1 MATNTPKLSLP
12 NPVGTDYFNRAAYN
26 ALVTAIDNNAVGIA
40 QKNAANGVATLD
52 GSKLIPLAQ
61 IPATLTGKDAD
72 TIDGKHATDFV
83 QITNGGKD
91 VNLGTKKLMFNA
103 GVNTGTEGI
112 GSTDYGE
119 IFGEHDLDTE
129 LSRLVFRIGDNAS
142 GQDAFVFRTVNS
154 TTIKD
159 TLKIMQN
166 RIDADTDI
174 YVSGNKVMHLGN
186 DGTGSGFDADL
197 LDGRH
202 GSDYSLSTHL
212 HDDRYVKKDG
222 NVADRVIITN
232 SSGSF
237 VESAI
242 TVAELGY
249 LDNATSNIQTQLNA
263 KLASASYTAA
273 DVYAKFKSANTEF
286 AQLAN
291 ATFKALAIDA
301 DSLNILLPQTGS
313 TWARGVHFKDSTG
326 AVTAGSGFLG
336 AALNNPDYFY
346 AGFGVNPWDTGN
358 GLTVKKDGNHS
369 MVGKLNVTTSISEAG
384 TLLSAKYAPIGTNI
398 TAGTGITGGGT
409 LAANRTISFDTTWG
423 DGRYVTKSGA
433 TMTGQLSIDTG
444 SSQPI
449 KLIAGTADHVYISL
463 YARATDKNLR
473 TAYMGFGSAASTTLT
488 IANEIAGGNVNLTT
502 SGGGVAAVNG
512 SKILT
517 ESMEGSGNG
526 LDVDTV
532 DGKHASDFAS
542 SGHNHDSVYAR
553 LGAVNTFTAVSSMP
567 GLNLVGV
574 NAALELGPSG
584 QANTPLIDF
593 RSGAGTTDYDVRL
606 IASGG
611 STGTTVGQGTLD
623 IYATNVNI
631 RSTLSTTGAI
641 TEAGTNLASKYAPIG
656 TSITAG
662 AGLTGGGQINATRS
676 LAVNF
681 AGSGSAT
688 TVARSDHN
696 HDAKY
701 AFLTGD
707 KFTGKVTLSDT
718 ALRIEKSHA
727 AGTYGRDVL
736 QAYGADAYG
745 LTLVME
751 GGGPVIVGAGEGPMA
766 VVAPNISSSSETTYI
781 TADAEVKL
789 ISNTNTDWASR
800 KEVILE
806 TSGRLRT
813 NSIWIQNYTD
823 SDAVLNFPATASV
836 TIDAFGNVRGPK
848 MAGKD
853 IMYSINDG
861 AGRQKFAT
869 AMGND
874 GNAAN
879 VYGTYGGGMHNFY
892 VDGSWAIGIF
902 RNGTSS
908 GMHFDGG
915 PILKY
920 QRNMGRFET
929 RTWDDGAFADFAAA
943 VMWSAEYRTHS
954 TREIK
959 KNIELF
965 EGDALDIVNS
975 TPVFDFHLNTQE
987 DTERKKRGM
996 VVEESHPDIVSDDG
1010 KSVNMYTIDAVLWKA
1025 VQELSDKVK
1034 ELEKLL
1040 GK

>member
-72 TIDGKHATDFV
+72 TVDGKHASDFV

-154 TTIKD
+154 ATIKD

-202 GSDYSLSTHL
+202 GSDYSLTTHL

-222 NVADRVIITN
+222 NVAERVIITN

-237 VESAI
+237 VESSI
-242 TVAELGY
+242 TVTELGY
-249 LDNATSNIQTQLNA
+249 LDNVTSNVQTQLNA
-263 KLASASYTAA
+263 KLASSAYTAA
-273 DVYAKFKSANTEF
+273 DVLAKMKTVDSEYAKWAGGTFTGSVKSTF
-286 AQLAN
+286 AN
-291 ATFKALAIDA
+291 AYISKLTGYKSWVLHSPNRNSFLVAPSATINNEDWDWTKQIEFVD
-301 DSLNILLPQTGS
+301 TGS
-313 TWARGVHFKDSTG
+313 IIATG
-326 AVTAGSGFLG
+326 NVTAVN
-336 AALNNPDYFY
+336 AYF
-346 AGFGVNPWDTGN
+346 G
-358 GLTVKKDGNHS
+358 
-369 MVGKLNVTTSISEAG
+369 G
-384 TLLSAKYAPIGTNI
+384 TIQEGGTNLSAKYAPIGTNI
-398 TAGTGITGGGT
+398 TAGTGLSGGGQIN
-409 LAANRTISFDTTWG
+409 ANRTISFDTTWG
-423 DGRYVTKSGA
+423 DARYVNKTGDTINGA
-433 TMTGQLSIDTG
+433 TIIDAGGNGLSLKPG
-444 SSQPI
+444 SS
-449 KLIAGTADHVYISL
+449 DHVYLAL
-463 YARATDKNLR
+463 YARTASKATR
-473 TAYMGFGSAASTTLT
+473 TGYLGFGSAASNHMTL
-488 IANEIAGGNVNLTT
+488 ANEI
-502 SGGGVAAVNG
+502 SGGQLQLNTVGGGQVLVNG
-512 SKILT
+512 SRILT
-517 ESMEGSGNG
+517 EADEGSGKG
-526 LDVDTV
+526 IDADTV

-553 LGAVNTFTAVSSMP
+553 LGSVNTFTAVSSMP
-567 GLNLVGV
+567 GLNLIGV

-662 AGLTGGGQINATRS
+662 AGLTGGGQINATRT
-676 LAVNF
+676 LAVSFGGN
-681 AGSGSAT
+681 GSAT

-696 HDAKY
+696 HDTRY
-701 AFLTGD
+701 ANLTGD

-806 TSGRLRT
+806 TSGRLKT
-813 NSIWIQNYTD
+813 NSIWISNYTD
-823 SDAVLNFPATASV
+823 SDAVLAFPSPAAV

-848 MAGKD
+848 IPGKD
-853 IMYSINDG
+853 ITYSINDG

-869 AMGND
+869 AVGND
-874 GNAAN
+874 GTAAN
-879 VYGTYGGGMHNFY
+879 AYSTYGGGMHNFY
-892 VDGSWAIGIF
+892 VDSSWAIGIF

-915 PILKY
+915 PIFKY

>member
-72 TIDGKHATDFV
+72 TIDGKHASDFV

-103 GVNTGTEGI
+103 TNTGTEGV
-112 GSTDYGE
+112 GATDYGE

-129 LSRLVFRIGDNAS
+129 NSRLVFRIGDNAGS
-142 GQDAFVFRTVNS
+142 VDAFVFRTVNS
-154 TTIKD
+154 AIIKD
-159 TLKIMQN
+159 TLKIMQS
-166 RIDADTDI
+166 RIDADVDI
-174 YVSGNKVMHLGN
+174 YVSNNKVMHLGN

-202 GSDYSLSTHL
+202 GSDYSLATHL

-222 NVADRVIITN
+222 NVAERVIITN

-237 VESAI
+237 VESSI
-242 TVAELGY
+242 TVTELGY

-273 DVYAKFKSANTEF
+273 DVYAKFKSVNTEF
-286 AQLAN
+286 AQLAS
-291 ATFKALAIDA
+291 ATFTNLGINGN
-301 DSLNILLPQTGS
+301 SLEHKLPTGTG
-313 TWARGVHFKDSTG
+313 TWARGNMFRNNAANALVGGYGLFG
-326 AVTAGSGFLG
+326 AVGD
-336 AALNNPDYFY
+336 NPDYFW
-346 AGFGVNPWDTGN
+346 AGFGENPWATDN
-358 GLTVKKDGNHS
+358 GLTIKKDGNHS
-369 MVGKLNVTTSISEAG
+369 IAGKLNVTTSISEAG

-398 TAGTGITGGGT
+398 TAGTGLSGGGQIN
-409 LAANRTISFDTTWG
+409 ANRTISFDTTWG
-423 DGRYVTKSGA
+423 DARYVNKAGDTINGA
-433 TMTGQLSIDTG
+433 TIIDAGGNGLSLKPG
-444 SSQPI
+444 SS
-449 KLIAGTADHVYISL
+449 DHVYLAL
-463 YARATDKNLR
+463 YARTASKATR
-473 TAYMGFGSAASTTLT
+473 TGYLGFGSAASNHMTL
-488 IANEIAGGNVNLTT
+488 ANEV
-502 SGGGVAAVNG
+502 SGGQLQLNTVGGGQVLVNG
-512 SKILT
+512 SRILT
-517 ESMEGSGNG
+517 EADEGSGKG
-526 LDVDTV
+526 IDADTV

-553 LGAVNTFTAVSSMP
+553 LGSVNTFTAVSSMP
-567 GLNLVGV
+567 GLNLIGV

-662 AGLTGGGQINATRS
+662 AGLTGGGQINATRT
-676 LAVNF
+676 LAVSFGGN
-681 AGSGSAT
+681 GSAT

-696 HDAKY
+696 HDTRY
-701 AFLTGD
+701 ANLTGD

-806 TSGRLRT
+806 TSGRLKT
-813 NSIWIQNYTD
+813 NSIWISNYTD
-823 SDAVLNFPATASV
+823 SDAVLAFPSPAAV

-848 MAGKD
+848 IPGKD
-853 IMYSINDG
+853 ITYSINDG

-869 AMGND
+869 AVGND
-874 GNAAN
+874 GTAAN
-879 VYGTYGGGMHNFY
+879 AYSTYGGGMHNFY
-892 VDGSWAIGIF
+892 VDSSWAIGIF

-915 PILKY
+915 PIFKY

-987 DTERKKRGM
+987 DTDRKKRGM